1 MKRSGL
7 GRGLDVLLPQSDL
20 IETVVREIP
29 MDEIETNEDQPRKQF
44 DEEAL
49 SALAD
54 SIRSAGVLS
63 PLIVVEHGTGYRIVA
78 GERRYRASRMAGLQ
92 TVPCIVR
99 EMSSAQQMEAALIE
113 NIQRED
119 LNPIEEA
126 TAVHSLIESCGYT
139 QETAAQKLGKSRS
152 AVANLLRLL
161 TLPDYMQEYLQN
173 GTITAGHARVL
184 AGVDNE
190 KRRDKLLSD
199 CIAQSWNVR
208 RLEEEAKKAPQSIGK
223 KAKQQLSAEMIG
235 FCDQMREAFG
245 MKVALS
251 GNEQKGKITLSYRN
265 AKELEHLYHM
275 VQQLTDRE

>member
-7 GRGLDVLLPQSDL
+7 GRGLDVLLPQSDI

-29 MDEIETNEDQPRKQF
+29 VDQIEVNDGQPRKQF

-78 GERRYRASRMAGLQ
+78 GERRYRAARMVNLE

-99 EMSSAQQMEAALIE
+99 EMSNAQQMEAALIE

-119 LNPIEEA
+119 LNPVEEA
-126 TAVHSLIESCGYT
+126 AAVRSLIDACGYT
-139 QETAAQKLGKSRS
+139 QEAAAQKLGKSRS

-161 TLPDYMQEYLQN
+161 TLSEDTQALLIN
-173 GTITAGHARVL
+173 GTISAGHARVL
-184 AGVDNE
+184 AGVADE
-190 KRRDKLLSD
+190 KRRAKLLSD
-199 CIAQSWNVR
+199 CVANGWNVR
-208 RLEEEAKKAPQSIGK
+208 RLEEEAKKAPAKAK
-223 KAKQQLSAEMIG
+223 KATKPQLSAEMTA
-235 FCDQMREAFG
+235 FRDQMREAFG
-245 MKVALS
+245 MKVAVNGS
-251 GNEQKGKITLSYRN
+251 DQKGKITLSYRN
-265 AKELEHLYHM
+265 ADELEHLYHV
-275 VQQLTDRE
+275 VQQLTGRE